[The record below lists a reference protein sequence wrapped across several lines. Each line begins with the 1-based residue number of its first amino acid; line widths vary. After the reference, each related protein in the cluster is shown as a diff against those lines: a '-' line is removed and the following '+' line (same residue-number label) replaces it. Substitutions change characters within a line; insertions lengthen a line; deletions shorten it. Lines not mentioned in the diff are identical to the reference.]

1 MKNRIVFT
9 GAVLAV
15 LWLCLFFRAVD
26 LQLLPHERLSQLKER
41 IFETTVRINPRRGV
55 IYDRKGRELALS
67 IPSQSLFADPKTIKQ
82 PYYAAKKLSLLFHR
96 PKKDFLKKLL
106 NKKKRFV
113 WLARHLSG
121 EQIKAVQSW
130 KLKGLHFI
138 RETQRFYTGGGSLS
152 QVIGFTGVDG
162 QGLEG
167 IEKRYDTALKGIEQR
182 LLVKRDARG
191 RPLFAT
197 FTPAIHRM
205 SGSDVYLT
213 IDRDI
218 QFYMEKELAR
228 AVKKSDGES
237 AMGIVM
243 DVDTAEILAMVNV
256 PNYNPSR
263 PLSGDPRARRN
274 RVITDIY
281 EPGSTL
287 KTFTMASA
295 IENGRPPSRRYPTHG
310 GLLKLEGE
318 AIREADPKKRFNPF
332 LNLSEILAFSS
343 NIGSAETAL
352 DVGAK
357 KLRKTLWNF
366 GFGQKTGIAFPGE
379 ARGILRPLPWRPI
392 ETATISFGHGIAA
405 TALQIANGYS
415 ALAGEGGVLKIPLL
429 VRKIQNPYT
438 GEETHFK
445 TRAVRRAVSEKSARL
460 LTLMLTGVI
469 EKSATG
475 FRAEVPGYLTAGKT
489 GTAQKVD
496 LKSGGYKTGEYIS
509 SFAGFIPA
517 HKPKFVIYVVI
528 DGAKDNFYASNLA
541 APVFSEVAS
550 YTVRKAGLTPVLLS
564 EKDFISL
571 TPEGKEVLPNRA
583 PAGQEKTI
591 PFVEGK
597 TPDLKGLSLREA
609 LSKTRPAGIRLKLYG
624 SRKVIRTIPFAGEPL
639 PKDKKI
645 TVILN

>member
-9 GAVLAV
+9 GAVLAA

-26 LQLLPHERLSQLKER
+26 LQLLPHERLSRLKER
-41 IFETTVRINPRRGV
+41 IFETTVKINPRRGI

-67 IPSQSLFADPKTIKQ
+67 IPSQSLFADPKTIKH
-82 PYYAAKKLSLLFHR
+82 PYYAAKKLSLLFNR
-96 PKKDFLKKLL
+96 PKKSFLKKLL
-106 NKKKRFV
+106 SKKKRFV
-113 WLARHLSG
+113 WLARHLTG
-121 EQIKAVQSW
+121 KQIKAVQSW
-130 KLKGLHFI
+130 RLEGLHFI

-167 IEKRYDTALKGIEQR
+167 IEKRYDTALKGVEQR

-218 QFYMEKELAR
+218 QFYMEKELIR
-228 AVKKSDGES
+228 AVKKSSAGS
-237 AMGIVM
+237 AMGVVM

-256 PNYNPSR
+256 PNYNPGR
-263 PLSGDPRARRN
+263 PLSGDPGTRRN
-274 RVITDIY
+274 RVVTDIY

-310 GLLKLEGE
+310 GLLRLEGE
-318 AIREADPKKRFNPF
+318 VIREADPKKRFNPF
-332 LNLSEILAFSS
+332 LSLSEILAFSS

-392 ETATISFGHGIAA
+392 ETATVSFGHGIAA
-405 TALQIANGYS
+405 TALQTANAYS
-415 ALAGEGGVLKIPLL
+415 ALAGDGILKTPLL

-445 TRAVRRAVSEKSARL
+445 TAGMKRAVSEKSARL

-475 FRAEVPGYLTAGKT
+475 SRAAVPGYLTAGKT
-489 GTAQKVD
+489 GTAQKVN
-496 LKSGGYKTGEYIS
+496 LKTGGYKTGEYIS

-541 APVFSEVAS
+541 APIFSEVAS

-564 EKDFISL
+564 EKDFIPL
-571 TPEGKEVLPNRA
+571 KPETAPNRA
-583 PAGQEKTI
+583 PAFRKKAI
-591 PFVEGK
+591 SFVEGK

-609 LSKTRPAGIRLKLYG
+609 LSKTRPAGIQLKLYG

-639 PKDKKI
+639 PKDRKI